1 MAARNTWLNQLGGLG
16 TAVVTR
22 HWMSTLDYRIAY
34 YDSAVDPA
42 LPEFRGPAIFMFWH
56 EYIPMLFYLRGHSR
70 IAMLLSRHQDAEL
83 LSHAARHMGFQT
95 VRGSTGRGGTA
106 ALRELIRKGNG
117 MNLAITPDG
126 PRGPRRK
133 MAPGPI
139 YLSSKLGIPLVA
151 IGLGY
156 DRPWRTPTWDKFAI
170 PRPFSR
176 ARVLPSPFLQIPPD
190 LDRDGVEYFRQRVE
204 TLLNRLTLQAESWAE
219 SGSQM
224 VEQRPMRREPAPL
237 RHHNTSQA
245 IRGPQCPLPS
255 RARPLS
261 DKLISLHVA

>member
-1 MAARNTWLNQLGGLG
+1 MSARDTWLNQLGGLG
-16 TAVVTR
+16 TAVLTR

-56 EYIPMLFYLRGHSR
+56 EYIPMLFYLRGHCS

-106 ALRELIRKGNG
+106 ALRELIRKSNG

-126 PRGPRRK
+126 PRGPRRR
-133 MAPGPI
+133 MSPGPI

-156 DRPWRTPTWDKFAI
+156 DRPWRVSTWDKFAI
-170 PRPFSR
+170 PRPFTR
-176 ARVLPSPFLQIPPD
+176 ARVIPSPFLQIPPD
-190 LDRDGVEYFRQRVE
+190 LDRDGVEHYRQHLEAV
-204 TLLNRLTLQAESWAE
+204 LNRLTMQAERWAE
-219 SGSQM
+219 SGAQM
-224 VEQRPMRREPAPL
+224 IEQRPLRRQPSPL
-237 RHHNTSQA
+237 RPRDASNVTCGA
-245 IRGPQCPLPS
+245 ENDRPS
-255 RARPLS
+255 RVRPS
-261 DKLISLHVA
+261 PDKLISLRVA